1 MKPKVNPETCIGCGT
16 CESLC
21 PNVFKVEDDGKAHV
35 LDANYDEYKEC
46 IDQSI
51 EACATQAITKE

>member
-1 MKPKVNPETCIGCGT
+1 MKPKVDNETCIGCGT

-21 PNVFKVEDDGKAHV
+21 PDVFKVNDDGKVDV
-35 LDANYDEYKEC
+35 LDADYEANKDC

-51 EACATQAITKE
+51 EACPVQAITI

>member
-1 MKPKVNPETCIGCGT
+1 MKPKVDNDACIGCGT

-21 PNVFKVEDDGKAHV
+21 PDVFKVTDEGKVDV
-35 LDANYDEYKEC
+35 LDTDYEASKEC

-51 EACATQAITKE
+51 EACPVQVISI